1 MIEWLSNLEKS
12 ILLSII
18 ASYVASTCQRL
29 SFFHL
34 VFVVFSYQVYGSLIE
49 WVITKSFT
57 ATTADFTIGIPGML
71 IQIIGGWYLLKRLAS
86 YEQR

>member
-1 MIEWLSNLEKS
+1 
-12 ILLSII
+12 
-18 ASYVASTCQRL
+18 
-29 SFFHL
+29 
-34 VFVVFSYQVYGSLIE
+34 VVFSYQVYGSLIE

-57 ATTADFTIGIPGML
+57 AATADFTIGIPGML